1 MLVKINKFTRTS
13 VNVTELDIDEFG
25 TLIPLRDIEL
35 KLIEHNNNLYE
46 LLKQSS
52 YAAIFTENELKS
64 TFLNEQNNSEKNSNV
79 IILVNPI
86 TIDELN
92 SEKGKIIESMNKAK
106 KDNQNRIT

>member
-1 MLVKINKFTRTS
+1 MLVKINKYTRTS

-92 SEKGKIIESMNKAK
+92 SEKAKIIETMNKYK
-106 KDNQNRIT
+106 KNN

>member
-1 MLVKINKFTRTS
+1 VLVKINKYTRTS

-92 SEKGKIIESMNKAK
+92 SEKAKIIETMNKYK
-106 KDNQNRIT
+106 KN

>member
-92 SEKGKIIESMNKAK
+92 SEKAKIIETMNKYK
-106 KDNQNRIT
+106 KNN

>member
-1 MLVKINKFTRTS
+1 VLVKINKYTRTS

-92 SEKGKIIESMNKAK
+92 SEKAKIIETMNKYK
-106 KDNQNRIT
+106 KNN

>member
-1 MLVKINKFTRTS
+1 MLVKINKYTRTS

-92 SEKGKIIESMNKAK
+92 SEKAKIIETMNKCK
-106 KDNQNRIT
+106 KNN